1 MFIIVTKGSFCF
13 NIFTTR
19 VISVEVLVLW
29 LFPALFVAIFAVG
42 ELVEGL
48 LTVAPPAGV
57 ACVVGVVA
65 AVVFVGVAALA
76 TPPREVEEAA
86 RLEAEPPRLVA
97 DEGLSFVHIS
107 ARNCDH
113 GSECCKNKRMT
124 LDSAPPVPL

>member
-1 MFIIVTKGSFCF
+1 M
-13 NIFTTR
+13 
-19 VISVEVLVLW
+19 
-29 LFPALFVAIFAVG
+29 AIFAVG

-57 ACVVGVVA
+57 ACGVGVVA

-107 ARNCDH
+107 AKHCDH
-113 GSECCKNKRMT
+113 GSECCRNKRMT
-124 LDSAPPVPL
+124 LDSAPPVPLLQEVHNGVKSLDEIAFT